1 MGPVLTGIAR
11 VRATSSFVRVKGMS
25 RRDAREYVKEI
36 ADEVFETAVL
46 TVAKAKSAVL
56 EFGDGQILDKILSFL
71 NEHWDEI
78 FALILKLIGMV

>member
-11 VRATSSFVRVKGMS
+11 VRATTSFVRVKGLS
-25 RRDAREYVKEI
+25 RRDAREYVREI
-36 ADEVFETAVL
+36 ADEVFESAVL
-46 TVAKAKSAVL
+46 GVAKAKSVSL
-56 EFGDGQILDKILSFL
+56 EFGDGALLDKLLAFL